1 MLAMENSVE
10 LKNVDIIKEWN
21 ELKKAIDEQPIIR
34 PITVESWNRCKNL
47 KVDPSNLK
55 FAFLSKEE
63 LEQKLKENDYLIE
76 AARPYLDF
84 LSLSLAGI
92 PHMVALLDSE
102 SWVIDIR
109 GPADELGGKDK
120 GLCLGACWKE
130 EYIGNNGGGTAISM
144 KQPVF
149 IYGVEHFSSIYK
161 SFSCLGV
168 PIFNDS
174 KVIGAI
180 NISVLNE
187 YAHPGRLTIAV
198 TCVDAIEKE
207 IEKKSRTNNSSESS
221 KKTIPSSELMAIAVH
236 DLKNPLASIRGL
248 GQLGMMT
255 STSKKERSYFERIIK
270 QVDSLNNSV
279 IDLLNIFRPEKPV
292 RVNPDLIITQIIE
305 EMKPTCDISNIE
317 LILITDNESD
327 IELYV
332 KVFKRAMENLI
343 ENAILVL
350 KYGGTIKIHIKDKGD
365 RVLIS
370 VNDNGP
376 GIPEEIRKSL
386 FQPFVFHRK
395 DGTGLGLY
403 MVQHAITEVH
413 KGEIWFDSELGKGT
427 TFYVSLPKE

>member
-1 MLAMENSVE
+1 M
-10 LKNVDIIKEWN
+10 
-21 ELKKAIDEQPIIR
+21 
-34 PITVESWNRCKNL
+34 
-47 KVDPSNLK
+47 
-55 FAFLSKEE
+55 
-63 LEQKLKENDYLIE
+63 
-76 AARPYLDF
+76 DF

-144 KQPVF
+144 KQLVF

-350 KYGGTIKIHIKDKGD
+350 KDGGTIKIHIKDKGD